1 VHLLRI
7 LRARV
12 SRGCAPSLVHTRPRV
27 ATRQDDRLVNVE
39 AARAAGWAAIH
50 FTGAEALE
58 AELALLGVTIASDA
72 L

>member
-1 VHLLRI
+1 
-7 LRARV
+7 
-12 SRGCAPSLVHTRPRV
+12 
-27 ATRQDDRLVNVE
+27 VNVE